1 MRHMAHIY
9 PALEYEFKHAK
20 VLKIGSNPA
29 VLLLRWSRQGAGYF
43 NELIGIA
50 GHKHHR
56 SAHAGEQFGGS
67 FANALGAATNEGSFS
82 S

>member
-1 MRHMAHIY
+1 
-9 PALEYEFKHAK
+9 
-20 VLKIGSNPA
+20 
-29 VLLLRWSRQGAGYF
+29 LLRWSGQGAGYF